1 MMIVHDVV
9 QGSPEWYKLRC
20 GVFTAS
26 TFGKILTAKTHKPSA
41 SAIQLENEVIG
52 QILTGEYTGED
63 EDDGYDDE
71 FGGSYFTE
79 RGKRLEPKA
88 IQAYEMMTG
97 NTVTRAGFITND
109 AGTIGASVDGLIG
122 KHGIV
127 EIKCLKRRNH
137 VGLFFNAEISAK
149 HFPQCQGQM
158 LVLNDRKWCDNF
170 FYHPRIRPF
179 IIRLEKDIIY
189 CAKLE
194 AALNQMVKNVQT
206 KIEELKNV

>member
-1 MMIVHDVV
+1 MVIHDVV
-9 QGSPEWYKLRC
+9 QGSPEWYKLRT

-26 TFGKILTAKTHKPSA
+26 TFGKILTAKTHKVSA
-41 SAIQLENEVIG
+41 SSIELENEVAG
-52 QILTGEYTGED
+52 QILTGEYVGED
-63 EDDGYDDE
+63 EDDGYDEE

-97 NTVTRAGFITND
+97 NTVKRAGFITND
-109 AGTIGASVDGLIG
+109 AGTIGASLDGLVG
-122 KHGIV
+122 DDGTV

-137 VGLFFNAEISAK
+137 VGLFYKKEVSAK

-158 LVLNDRKWCDNF
+158 MVAKRKWCDNF
-170 FYHPRIRPF
+170 FYHPKIRPF
-179 IIRLEKDIIY
+179 VIRLEMDVLY

-194 AALNQMVKNVQT
+194 AALNQMVKNVAD
-206 KIEELKNV
+206 KVAELRTA

>member
-1 MMIVHDVV
+1 MIIHDCI
-9 QGSPEWYKLRC
+9 QGSPAWEKLRM

-26 TFGKILTAKTHKPSA
+26 TFGKVLAPKTHKISA
-41 SAIQLENEVIG
+41 SALQLENEIVG

-63 EDDGYDDE
+63 EDDGYDEE

-97 NTVTRAGFITND
+97 NTVKRAGFITND
-109 AGTIGASVDGLIG
+109 AGTIGASVDGLVG
-122 KHGIV
+122 EDGIV

-137 VGLFFNAEISAK
+137 VGLFRKREISAK

-158 LVLNDRKWCDNF
+158 HVVDGRKWCDNF
-170 FYHPRIRPF
+170 FYHPKLKPF
-179 IIRLEKDIIY
+179 YIRLEKDVLY

-194 AALNQMVKNVQT
+194 AALNQMVKNVAEQVA
-206 KIEELKNV
+206 EMRVA